1 MSKHLYFAYPGDLT
15 APTGGYG
22 YDREII
28 AGLRQSGWL
37 VHLITLG
44 EGFPFPDQSVRE
56 TAQQAL
62 LRIPAGATVVIDG
75 LAFGVLAETAAT
87 MQHTHAMIALV
98 HHPLALESG
107 LDDLQISHL
116 TACERTALAYAKRVI
131 VTSPATAR
139 LLTAHYDVLANRI
152 DVICPG
158 TAKATPARGSQDGV
172 VHLLSVG
179 SLIERKGFDILIAAL
194 ATMTDTPWHLT
205 IAGDCQRD
213 SVVAR
218 TIESDISRLNLNARV
233 SRLGAVSASTLAQ
246 LYDESDVF
254 VLASRLEGY
263 GMAYAEAIAHGLPV
277 IGTTAGAIPDT
288 VPAECGLLVPPD
300 DVFALS
306 LALRRLIQHPAER
319 QRLARG
325 ARQVARYLPTWADST
340 RQFAQTLESIISR

>member
-1 MSKHLYFAYPGDLT
+1 MSRHLYFAYPGDLA

-37 VHLITLG
+37 VHLIALG

-62 LRIPAGATVVIDG
+62 LRIPSGATVVIDG
-75 LAFGVLAETAAT
+75 LAFGVLAETAAA
-87 MQHTHAMIALV
+87 MRHTHALIALV

-107 LDDLQISHL
+107 LNDLQISQL
-116 TACERTALAYAKRVI
+116 TASERTALAYAKRVI

-139 LLTAHYDVLANRI
+139 LLAAHYSVLAERI

-158 TAKATPARGSQDGV
+158 TAKAPPARGSQNGV
-172 VHLLSVG
+172 VRLLSVG

-194 ATMTDTPWHLT
+194 ATMIDSSWHLT

-213 SVVAR
+213 SLVAR
-218 TIESDISRLNLNARV
+218 QIESDISRLHLNARV

-300 DVFALS
+300 DVLALS
-306 LALRRLIQHPAER
+306 LVLRRLIENPAER
-319 QRLARG
+319 QRLAMG
-325 ARQVARYLPTWADST
+325 ARQVAESLPSWADST
-340 RQFAQTLESIISR
+340 REFAQSIVKITSR